1 MFTFLRAFR
10 PGLRVFTKVRLFQ
23 TRDLFLLLDVS
34 ERGRVRLLVASSR
47 LTLSM
52 DDRVVRLI
60 EGHGADIHGV
70 GKKALG
76 MTTN

>member
-10 PGLRVFTKVRLFQ
+10 PRMRVFTNVRLFQ

-60 EGHGADIHGV
+60 EGHRADIHGV

-76 MTTN
+76 MMTN